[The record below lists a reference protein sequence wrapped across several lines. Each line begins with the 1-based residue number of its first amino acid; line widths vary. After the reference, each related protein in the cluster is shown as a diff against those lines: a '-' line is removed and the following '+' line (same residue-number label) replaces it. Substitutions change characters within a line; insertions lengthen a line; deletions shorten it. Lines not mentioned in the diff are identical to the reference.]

1 MERNRG
7 GGGGGGVLKED
18 ILSPPPP
25 PPHLMRRVCRA
36 GEPEGDK
43 GGGGI
48 EQGGSIGMRGRDA
61 RVEEG

>member
-1 MERNRG
+1 MGWREIEGGKG
-7 GGGGGGVLKED
+7 GGGGSKRRYSYSLC
-18 ILSPPPP
+18 PPPP
-25 PPHLMRRVCRA
+25 ILCGEYV
-36 GEPEGDK
+36 EPEGDK